1 VRRGTRGYLSV
12 VRSIFLN
19 AVHCHAGVL
28 PRSAFSEEVTMLGLG
43 PVEMVLIF
51 FVLLLL
57 FGAKRL
63 PELASGMGKGIRD
76 FKRSLNGVDEP
87 SIQANQHQS
96 YLAQT
101 PPAPAA
107 VSAAPPSSLS
117 EVPAA
122 APGEPKRLG

>member
-1 VRRGTRGYLSV
+1 
-12 VRSIFLN
+12 
-19 AVHCHAGVL
+19 
-28 PRSAFSEEVTMLGLG
+28 MLGLG

-76 FKRSLNGVDEP
+76 FKRSLNGVDEQ
-87 SIQANQHQS
+87 SIQANQEQS

-101 PPAPAA
+101 PPPPA
-107 VSAAPPSSLS
+107 VGAAPPATAS
-117 EVPAA
+117 EVRSA

>member
-1 VRRGTRGYLSV
+1 
-12 VRSIFLN
+12 
-19 AVHCHAGVL
+19 
-28 PRSAFSEEVTMLGLG
+28 MLGLG

-76 FKRSLNGVDEP
+76 FKRSLNGVDDQ
-87 SIQANQHQS
+87 SIQANQEQN

-101 PPAPAA
+101 PPPPAA
-107 VSAAPPSSLS
+107 GATRPV
-117 EVPAA
+117 ETPA
-122 APGEPKRLG
+122 GEPKRLG